1 MVRLGGANAGLAG
14 LLKLGGVE
22 VGAGIEPLAADL
34 GAEASVLGDLYL
46 AVSERRRLEFDYG
59 GSNGCSTRMALPTGA
74 GTGT

>member
-34 GAEASVLGDLYL
+34 GAEAAVLGDLYL
-46 AVSERRRLEFDYG
+46 GERAAEAGVRVRGIKRLIDPYG
-59 GSNGCSTRMALPTGA
+59 IAHRA

>member
-34 GAEASVLGDLYL
+34 GAEAAVLGDLYRR
-46 AVSERRRLEFDYG
+46 ERAAEAGVRVRGIKTVDR
-59 GSNGCSTRMALPTGA
+59 SVWHCPPAP